1 LKRGRFLQMA
11 APPPRDPAA
20 TSSSSALL
28 DTTQPAAAAAA
39 ETIPA
44 AGTAAAAGPAQ
55 AAAAGGGDADAWAA
69 LHASMAPLRVPGAP
83 SAETDPLVGRVVA
96 AMESAN
102 QHLTRCVQALDL
114 STGER
119 QPKPAFLFLCKM

>member
-1 LKRGRFLQMA
+1 
-11 APPPRDPAA
+11 
-20 TSSSSALL
+20 
-28 DTTQPAAAAAA
+28 
-39 ETIPA
+39 
-44 AGTAAAAGPAQ
+44 
-55 AAAAGGGDADAWAA
+55 
-69 LHASMAPLRVPGAP
+69 MAPLRVPGAP

-119 QPKPAFLFLCKM
+119 QPKPAFPFSFAKCEICIYQDRLGTNVVPKS